1 MGTNKTRNGVASS
14 SNKDRLG
21 FSSDLVW
28 EDADISWDDS
38 DPDTWDSASGKPH
51 ATAGTK
57 KTRNDVPINSNKTR
71 N

>member
-1 MGTNKTRNGVASS
+1 MVALGSKDMGTNKTRNGVASS

-38 DPDTWDSASGKPH
+38 DPDTWDDASGKPH

-57 KTRNDVPINSNKTR
+57 KTRN
-71 N
+71 